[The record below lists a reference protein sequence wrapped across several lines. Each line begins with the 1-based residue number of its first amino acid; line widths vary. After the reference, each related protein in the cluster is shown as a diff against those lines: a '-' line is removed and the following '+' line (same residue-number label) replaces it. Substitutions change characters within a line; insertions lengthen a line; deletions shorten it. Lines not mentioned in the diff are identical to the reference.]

1 MYELITN
8 IVFIFWQKLHALRP
22 IVDIM
27 FHFEGTDM
35 STILN
40 LYKQYVWE
48 DNTHQARKDISRILS
63 TPGFVT
69 SYMIGQMEISR
80 VKDKAERDLGPE
92 FSLKDFHYEI
102 LREGEFP
109 LEYLEE
115 HITEYIACKKNPN
128 KIGCNEIL

>member
-1 MYELITN
+1 MLI
-8 IVFIFWQKLHALRP
+8 IFIFWQKLHALRP
-22 IVDIM
+22 IVDIE

-35 STILN
+35 ATMQN
-40 LYKQYVWE
+40 LYWQYVWE
-48 DNTHQARKDISRILS
+48 GPNTHQVTKDISRILS
-63 TPGFVT
+63 IPGFVT

-80 VKDKAERDLGPE
+80 VKDMAERELGPE

-115 HITEYIACKKNPN
+115 HIKEYIACKKNPN

>member
-1 MYELITN
+1 MLI
-8 IVFIFWQKLHALRP
+8 IFIFWQKLHALRP
-22 IVDIM
+22 IVDIA

-35 STILN
+35 VTIQN
-40 LYKQYVWE
+40 LYWQYVWE
-48 DNTHQARKDISRILS
+48 RDTHQVKKDISRILT

-80 VKDKAERDLGPE
+80 VKDMAERELGPE

-115 HITEYIACKKNPN
+115 HIKEYIACKKNPN

>member
-1 MYELITN
+1 MLI
-8 IVFIFWQKLHALRP
+8 IFIFWQKLHALRP
-22 IVDIM
+22 IVDIA
-27 FHFEGTDM
+27 FHSEGTEM
-35 STILN
+35 STIKE
-40 LYKQYVWE
+40 LYRQYVWE
-48 DNTHQARKDISRILS
+48 DNTHQAKKDISRILS

-80 VKDKAERDLGPE
+80 VKDMAERELGPE

-115 HITEYIACKKNPN
+115 HIKEYIACKKNPN

>member
-1 MYELITN
+1 MLI
-8 IVFIFWQKLHALRP
+8 IFIFWQKLHALRA
-22 IVDIM
+22 IVDIG

-35 STILN
+35 STMQS
-40 LYKQYVWE
+40 LYWQYVW
-48 DNTHQARKDISRILS
+48 DRSDSHQVTKDISRILT

-80 VKDKAERDLGPE
+80 VKDMAERELGPE

-115 HITEYIACKKNPN
+115 HIREYIACKKNPN